1 MHIAALLSRCAI
13 EGKTRYNHAMS
24 ETVKLSTLKDVQFSN
39 E

>member
-1 MHIAALLSRCAI
+1 M
-13 EGKTRYNHAMS
+13 EGKARYNHAMS